1 MTSAYT
7 DPPMT
12 TARLAPVGRRADR
25 RGRWTVAAS
34 LMVHGAV
41 LLVMLGLA
49 RSPQQNAPAEP
60 SYDLVFESGG
70 NAPPANQERM
80 SASDEAQPKPAP
92 DSAPEAPPPSGMS
105 GLIGPESPAPE
116 SLPDPNSTTT
126 TSPQTPASSLPQKAV
141 SAAAEPSPASVP
153 LIPEAPPPADLPK
166 SSEAQPPRTGP
177 QVRLQEPPAET
188 PRPPVPE
195 FKIPAPP
202 IPLPLPPSAPP
213 PPKTVPNPSTAGT
226 FANPLD
232 LDFGNSRQ
240 RLAAPRSKARAGSV
254 ASRSI
259 DLSLGEPKDDLNRR
273 QLHFAGRAK
282 SAVAAWN
289 ESLYQYWL
297 RHRYFPP
304 QALSRGQ
311 DGTVELEL
319 TVNRNG
325 RVEGITITRG
335 SGSEYLDMASIGSFR
350 NAKLPPLPDEI
361 DGQTLKV
368 PITIDYMVIGR

>member
-1 MTSAYT
+1 MTI
-7 DPPMT
+7 
-12 TARLAPVGRRADR
+12 ARLAPANRRTDG

-34 LMVHGAV
+34 LIVHGAV
-41 LLVMLGLA
+41 LLFMLGLV
-49 RSPQQNAPAEP
+49 RQPQQNVPAEP

-80 SASDEAQPKPAP
+80 SAPDEAQPKPAP
-92 DSAPEAPPPSGMS
+92 DSALEAPPPSGMDA
-105 GLIGPESPAPE
+105 LLGPESPAPE

-126 TSPQTPASSLPQKAV
+126 APPQTPASSLPQR
-141 SAAAEPSPASVP
+141 AAPAPAEPAPAPVP
-153 LIPEAPPPADLPK
+153 LVPETPLPADLPK
-166 SSEAQPPRTGP
+166 SSEAQSPRATP

-188 PRPPVPE
+188 PRRPVPE
-195 FKIPAPP
+195 FEIPAPP
-202 IPLPLPPSAPP
+202 MPLPLPPSAPP
-213 PPKTVPNPSTAGT
+213 RPKTTPNPSTAGT

-232 LDFGNSRQ
+232 LDFGNSRE
-240 RLAAPRSKARAGSV
+240 RLAAPRLKARAGSV

-282 SAVAAWN
+282 SAAAGWY
-289 ESLYQYWL
+289 EGLYQYWL

-304 QALSRGQ
+304 QALLRGE

-325 RVEGITITRG
+325 RVEGVTIKMG
-335 SGSEYLDMASIGSFR
+335 SGSEYLDMASVGSFR
-350 NAKLPPLPDEI
+350 DAKLSPLPDEVE
-361 DGQTLKV
+361 GQTVKV
-368 PITIDYMVIGR
+368 PVTINYLLLRK